1 MVELNEKQKNLIL
14 DLYFACGS
22 EEDLNDA
29 RALIASNNKAA
40 ALYSQLGSQMDVLGH
55 IKESNSLCPDHL
67 AQKTVEKLKFVAS
80 QTNNIRLTELL
91 AAEQNRSVA
100 YKQSFWKRGLDLGA
114 AAAAILVIAGLYLP
128 TVNNI
133 RYKSW
138 LSSCQSNMASIAQG
152 LTSYAGDNQNQLPS
166 VEKPKDSPWW
176 KVGYQGNENLSNTR
190 PLWKLVQGKYVLPS
204 AFVCPGRSA
213 GRAVSLDN
221 RSVENLKD
229 FPERK
234 YITYSSILTKRDSS
248 PVITQTRII
257 FISDANPIFENVN
270 TDAHSKDST
279 EFKAVELCE
288 KLRRQNSINHARQGQ
303 NIMLTD
309 GNVLFIKTRMVQPGD
324 NDDIFTV
331 KGKDTYSGCESPA
344 GDNDVFLVP

>member
-1 MVELNEKQKNLIL
+1 MSELNERQKNLIL
-14 DLYFACGS
+14 DLYFACGN

-29 RALIASNNKAA
+29 RALVASNSEAA
-40 ALYSQLGSQMDVLGH
+40 VLYDRLESQMDVLGH
-55 IKESNSLCPDHL
+55 VKESPVLCPDHL
-67 AQKTVEKLKFVAS
+67 AQKTIEKLKFVAS

-91 AAEQNRSVA
+91 AAEQNKSIIHERG
-100 YKQSFWKRGLDLGA
+100 FWKRGLDVA
-114 AAAAILVIAGLYLP
+114 AAAAAVLVVAGLYLP

-138 LSSCQSNMASIAQG
+138 LASCQSNMASIAQG

-166 VEKPKDSPWW
+166 VENPKDSPWW
-176 KVGYQGNENLSNTR
+176 KVGYQGEENLSNTR
-190 PLWKLVQGKYVLPS
+190 PLWKLVQGKYVRPGV
-204 AFVCPGRSA
+204 FVCPGRSA

-221 RSVENLKD
+221 QRIGHLKD

-234 YITYSSILTKRDSS
+234 YITYSSILTGNDSA

-257 FISDANPIFENVN
+257 FISDSNPIFEGVN
-270 TDAHSKDST
+270 ADTRSKDSR

-288 KLRRQNSINHARQGQ
+288 KLRHKNSLNHNRRGQ

-309 GNVLFIKTRMVQPGD
+309 GNVQFIKTRQIQLGD

-331 KGKDTYSGCESPA
+331 KGRNTYSGRERPT